1 MNQFIE
7 KWTINRSIMNLLDGL
22 ELVDVLVALEP
33 EEADEAEV
41 ADGG

>member
-1 MNQFIE
+1 
-7 KWTINRSIMNLLDGL
+7 MNLLELDGL

>member
-7 KWTINRSIMNLLDGL
+7 KWTINRLIMNLLDGL